1 MNMLNNILCTHVRR
15 IIFILSSSLGFKF
28 YKIKMRVAGK
38 IGHNSKRKIIEV
50 KKTPKLKKN
59 KPRVKDKGSLEKS
72 YLPVEEIDLYGIRE

>member
-1 MNMLNNILCTHVRR
+1 M
-15 IIFILSSSLGFKF
+15 
-28 YKIKMRVAGK
+28 AGK